1 MNVCKFKVLEI
12 LLNIFRLISF
22 KFGSGRGPP
31 LGVLVCS
38 KIWPFSLKNQVFA
51 GIEQQKQYQKGKK

>member
-12 LLNIFRLISF
+12 FLNIFGLISF

-31 LGVLVCS
+31 QGVLVDIETYLMVFFWKTDVYS
-38 KIWPFSLKNQVFA
+38 PGKI
-51 GIEQQKQYQKGKK
+51 

>member
-12 LLNIFRLISF
+12 FLNILRLISF

-31 LGVLVCS
+31 LGVLVFGMEVVLMVLFEE
-38 KIWPFSLKNQVFA
+38 IILYMP
-51 GIEQQKQYQKGKK
+51 GKF

>member
-12 LLNIFRLISF
+12 FLNILRLINF

-31 LGVLVCS
+31 LGVLFFIS
-38 KIWPFSLKNQVFA
+38 DERIS
-51 GIEQQKQYQKGKK
+51 GIIGD